1 MVLPKHMRLKGHRCF
16 DFIYKEASRFYGPS
30 MVLRVT
36 NANTKPQVKGKN
48 SKTRSSIKCAISIS
62 NKVSKKSVTRN
73 KLRRLFHQHLSLR
86 LSKMNF
92 DEDVWAFISLK
103 PSCMKSSNINLLKE
117 CDKLFVKAGLTK
129 WLSVPMKTFFT
140 MEDLQEVI

>member
-16 DFIYKEASRFYGPS
+16 DFIYKEGSRFYSSS

-36 NANTKPQVKGKN
+36 DANKKPQVKGKQ

-73 KLRRLFHQHLSLR
+73 KLRRLFHHHLSLR
-86 LSKMNF
+86 LSNMACDN
-92 DEDVWAFISLK
+92 EIWAFISLK
-103 PSCMKSSNINLLKE
+103 PSSMKNSDSTLLKE
-117 CDKLFVKAGLTK
+117 CDKLLTKAGITK
-129 WLSVPMKTFFT
+129 
-140 MEDLQEVI
+140 

>member
-1 MVLPKHMRLKGHRCF
+1 MVLPKHMRIKGHRCF
-16 DFIYKEASRFYGPS
+16 DFIYKEGLRFYGPS

-36 NANTKPQVKGKN
+36 NANTKPQVKGEN

-86 LSKMNF
+86 LSNIPI
-92 DEDVWAFISLK
+92 DNEIWAFISLK
-103 PSCMKSSNINLLKE
+103 PSCMKNSTITLLKE
-117 CDKLFVKAGLTK
+117 CDKLLNKAGITK
-129 WLSVPMKTFFT
+129 
-140 MEDLQEVI
+140 

>member
-16 DFIYKEASRFYGPS
+16 DLIYKESSRFYSTS

-36 NANTKPQVKGKN
+36 NANTRTQIKGNN
-48 SKTRSSIKCAISIS
+48 SKISHSIKCAISIS

-73 KLRRLFHQHLSLR
+73 KLRRLFHHHLSRR

-92 DEDVWAFISLK
+92 ENEIWAFISLK
-103 PSCMKSSNINLLKE
+103 PSCMQNPNIALLKE
-117 CDKLFVKAGLTK
+117 CDKLFTKAGITK
-129 WLSVPMKTFFT
+129 
-140 MEDLQEVI
+140 